1 MSLYLS
7 DKTRS
12 VSWTQGDGSE
22 RAKHF
27 PQRPSSN
34 REAAAAK
41 LQLLFWTCTTLCV
54 EWRIQC
60 NLLHDH
66 AAVLKIFENL
76 LNSLAQLVSVA
87 RILSDAKDASLC
99 AWCLGKHRKLLACE
113 VPTKNKA
120 CLTNCWWGTL
130 KINVLKCNKNLYT
143 SRDSGDRW
151 QMIRTEA
158 YISPQVDRKRFE
170 SRYV

>member
-1 MSLYLS
+1 MLHSCCTHAAVLKRRNLDHPNVSTYVSTCLNMSLYLS

-41 LQLLFWTCTTLCV
+41 LQLAFWTCTTLCV

-76 LNSLAQLVSVA
+76 LNSLASAGQCRQDLV
-87 RILSDAKDASLC
+87 RCQRLKSLRMMLRQ
-99 AWCLGKHRKLLACE
+99 A
-113 VPTKNKA
+113 PKA
-120 CLTNCWWGTL
+120 AGLRSTYEEQGMFDKTA
-130 KINVLKCNKNLYT
+130 
-143 SRDSGDRW
+143 GG
-151 QMIRTEA
+151 A
-158 YISPQVDRKRFE
+158 H
-170 SRYV
+170 